1 MRSIIAAGALL
12 LALTLPA
19 PAQTPPSEAET
30 AAYHGLHKAAA
41 NDDAREAARLVLASE
56 SIDGRDGNGRT
67 PLIVAAFRRSYEAA
81 QVLIVFGADLGAL
94 DNQAY
99 DALTIAAVRNDRD
112 MVTLLLAGGASAQ
125 LVTSPYKGTALIAAA
140 HLGHAE
146 VCRALIK
153 AKAPVDHVN
162 SLGWTALIEAIVLGD
177 GGQRHQATVAAL
189 IEGKARLDLA
199 DKNGKSP
206 LALARE
212 KGFKEIAALLEA
224 AGAK

>member
-1 MRSIIAAGALL
+1 
-12 LALTLPA
+12 
-19 PAQTPPSEAET
+19 
-30 AAYHGLHKAAA
+30 
-41 NDDAREAARLVLASE
+41 
-56 SIDGRDGNGRT
+56 GRT
-67 PLIVAAFRRSYEAA
+67 PLIVAAFRRSHEAA
-81 QVLIVFGADLGAL
+81 QALIAFGADLNAL

-99 DALTIAAVRNDRD
+99 DALTIAAVQNDLD
-112 MVTLLLAGGASAQ
+112 MVNLLLAGGADAR

-146 VCRALIK
+146 VCRALLK

-177 GGQRHQATVAAL
+177 GGPRHQATVAAL
-189 IEGKARLDLA
+189 LEAKARLDLA
-199 DKNGKSP
+199 DRNGKSP

-212 KGFKEIAALLEA
+212 KGLKEIVALLEA

>member
-1 MRSIIAAGALL
+1 MRSIFAAFALF
-12 LALTLPA
+12 LALSLPTG
-19 PAQTPPSEAET
+19 AQTPPSEAE
-30 AAYHGLHKAAA
+30 ADRYEGLHRAAA
-41 NDDAREAARLVLASE
+41 NDDSREAARLVLASE
-56 SIDGRDGNGRT
+56 NIDGRDGNGRT

-81 QVLIVFGADLGAL
+81 QALIVFGADLNAL
-94 DNQAY
+94 DTQAY
-99 DALTIAAVRNDRD
+99 DALT
-112 MVTLLLAGGASAQ
+112 
-125 LVTSPYKGTALIAAA
+125 IAAA

-177 GGQRHQATVAAL
+177 GGPRHQQTVAAL
-189 IEGKARLDLA
+189 IAGKARLDLA
-199 DKNGKSP
+199 DRNGKPP

-212 KGFKEIAALLEA
+212 KGFKEIVALLEA

>member
-1 MRSIIAAGALL
+1 MIAAVALL
-12 LALTLPA
+12 LAIVSA
-19 PAQTPPSEAET
+19 GRAQTPPTEAET
-30 AAYHGLHKAAA
+30 DRYVGLHKAAA
-41 NDDAREAARLVLASE
+41 NDDSREAARLVLASE
-56 SIDGRDGNGRT
+56 NIDGRDGNGRT

-94 DNQAY
+94 DSQSY
-99 DALTIAAVRNDRD
+99 DALTIAAVQNDLD
-112 MVTLLLAGGASAQ
+112 MVTLLLSGGASAQ

-177 GGQRHQATVAAL
+177 GGPRHQATVAAL

-199 DKNGKSP
+199 DRNGKTP

-212 KGFKEIAALLEA
+212 KGFKDIIVLLEA